1 MSAKNPKNHEKVTAK
16 FLGIFK
22 KAHGK
27 GQAQIEIRR
36 KDNLETAV
44 EKMCEASPSLKRVL
58 VDPELGTPLSN
69 AIILVNGVEIGLLK
83 GLKTELKDGDEIVF
97 IPVIHGG

>member
-1 MSAKNPKNHEKVTAK
+1 MPAKDTKNHAKVTVK
-16 FLGIFK
+16 LLGILK

-27 GQAQIEIRR
+27 GQTQLEIRS
-36 KDNLETAV
+36 KDSLETAV

-58 VDPELGTPLSN
+58 LDPELGTPLPNSV
-69 AIILVNGVEIGLLK
+69 ILVNSVEIGLLN
-83 GLKTELKDGDEIVF
+83 GLKTELKDGDEVVF

>member
-1 MSAKNPKNHEKVTAK
+1 MSAKGHKNHRKVTAK

-36 KDNLETAV
+36 KDNLKTVV
-44 EKMCEASPSLKRVL
+44 EKLCEASQNLKRVL
-58 VDPELGTPLSN
+58 VDPELGTPSSN